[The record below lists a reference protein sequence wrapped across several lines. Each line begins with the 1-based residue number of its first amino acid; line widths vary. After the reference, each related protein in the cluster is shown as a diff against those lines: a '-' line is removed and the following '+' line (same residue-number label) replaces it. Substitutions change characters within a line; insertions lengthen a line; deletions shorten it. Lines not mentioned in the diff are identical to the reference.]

1 MRTNVETETK
11 TAVEDLIWMWL
22 DEDLEEIEED
32 ESNWRDEFES
42 MLDEEEFEY
51 DYDDDYDCED

>member
-42 MLDEEEFEY
+42 MLNEEEFEY
-51 DYDDDYDCED
+51 DYDDDYDYGD